1 MSFWEIAG
9 AFLRWWAGTTIL
21 ALALWPLAYQCLKR
35 LPDRGWSFARMA
47 GILATGYFFWLGCW
61 LRLWQNV
68 PGAVW
73 LCAGVLFAA
82 GTLLALRRGEDP
94 WGWLREH
101 RREVLFTEGVFL
113 VLFAAL
119 TWVRGYDAGA
129 THTERPMD
137 LAFLNAIMRSTYFP
151 ANDPW
156 LAGYAISYYHFGY
169 ILTGM
174 LAKMT
179 GLAGSIAFSFG
190 VTGSFSLAG
199 LGAYGLLRNLLLLKG
214 EPEPETASGP
224 GPDLPVEAAPWR
236 KPKEIPDAATEWRKP
251 RSFWTSH
258 YFWWPLL
265 APFTLLFLGNLEIG
279 LEFLYSNHIG
289 WSADWEPGQNNFWTD
304 LDISDLNTPPTQAPK
319 LIPDRGGWWWWA
331 ASRAVHDHPLG
342 DASNGTKIEVIDE
355 FPAFSFV
362 IGDMH
367 PHVMALPFLL
377 MAVAVILEIFLRG
390 GGAVAES
397 SSDRRLFFGFTLLSI
412 GSLVFLNTWDILIF
426 GMAAIASWIGWK
438 MSRREFHFGPFSG
451 WKAFIARWAAT
462 GAAAIALFIP
472 FLIGFSSQAGGVL
485 PNVLFPTKGGQFIVM
500 FGTLF
505 VPLFAWLILELRSR
519 EWKPDWRNGLTLAGT
534 GLAALLVGSLVVG
547 FAISLN
553 PEAMASLGSVLGG
566 YGTMD
571 ALSIVLIKRF
581 FDPWASL
588 LPFGLIAIALAA
600 LFGWVRKNP
609 SPLVEAGAEAEEEV
623 IPGGKKWVDAFVL
636 ILVLWG
642 ACLALFPE
650 YFYLRDFFGGRMN
663 TVFKFYFQA
672 WAFLSIAAAYGTKRL
687 LEEIRARPAAGRSH
701 KTYATAAFAVVLA
714 ALFIGSLYYPMAVWT
729 KTHESNYPDEPTL
742 DASAYLQWS
751 HPADAAA
758 IKWIRENIT
767 DDGPLVE
774 AVGNDY
780 DEYAGRVSTHTGI
793 PGLLG
798 WIGHEDQWRGTRAI
812 HGPRITDIEELY
824 KTMDWQAAEEILNKY
839 GVRYVY
845 YGPLEADKYGA
856 RGLGKFRAHL
866 KVIYETEE
874 VIIFERVVP

>member
-1 MSFWEIAG
+1 MSFWETAG

-21 ALALWPLAYQCLKR
+21 ALALWPLAYQCFKR
-35 LPDRGWSFARMA
+35 LPDRGWAFARMA

-73 LCAGVLFAA
+73 LCAGALFAA
-82 GTLLALRRGEDP
+82 GMILALRRGEDP
-94 WGWLREH
+94 WDWLREH
-101 RREVLFTEGVFL
+101 RNEVLFTEGVFL
-113 VLFAAL
+113 VLFATL
-119 TWVRGYDAGA
+119 TWIRGYDAGA

-151 ANDPW
+151 PNDPW

-179 GLAGSIAFSFG
+179 GLVGSIAFSFG

-214 EPEPETASGP
+214 EPEPAP
-224 GPDLPVEAAPWR
+224 FPDSNPSLPDAATPWR
-236 KPKEIPDAATEWRKP
+236 KPRNF
-251 RSFWTSH
+251 RTSH
-258 YFWWPLL
+258 SFWWPLL

-279 LEFLYSNHIG
+279 LEFLYSNHVG

-304 LDISDLNTPPTQAPK
+304 LDISDLNTPPTQPAK
-319 LIPDRGGWWWWA
+319 LIPNRGGWWWWA
-331 ASRAVHDHPLG
+331 ASRVVHDHPLG
-342 DASNGTKIEVIDE
+342 DTSNGSKMEVIDE

-390 GGAVAES
+390 GGAIAES
-397 SSDRRLFFGFTLLSI
+397 PSDRRLLFGFTVLSI

-426 GMAAIASWIGWK
+426 GMAAVASWAGWK

-451 WKAFIARWAAT
+451 WKAFIARWAST
-462 GAAAIALFIP
+462 GAAAIVLFIP

-485 PNVLFPTKGGQFIVM
+485 PNVLFPTKGGEFIVM

-505 VPLFAWLILELRSR
+505 VPVFAWLFLELRSR
-519 EWKPDWRNGLTLAGT
+519 EWKPDWKNGLTIAGI

-553 PEAMASLGSVLGG
+553 QDAMAGLAGVLGG

-571 ALSIVLIKRF
+571 ALSIVLVKRF

-600 LFGWVRKNP
+600 LFGWARKNP
-609 SPLVEAGAEAEEEV
+609 SPPVETEAEEEV
-623 IPGGKKWVDAFVL
+623 VPDGKKWVDAFVL

-672 WAFLSIAAAYGTKRL
+672 WAFLSIAAAYGIKRL
-687 LEEIRARPAAGRSH
+687 LEETQARPVAGRSH
-701 KTYATAAFAVVLA
+701 RTNATAAFAVVFA

-758 IKWIRENIT
+758 IKWMRENIT
-767 DDGPLVE
+767 GNGPLVE

-793 PGLLG
+793 PGVLG

-839 GVRYVY
+839 GIRYVY
-845 YGPLEADKYGA
+845 FGPLESDKYGT

-866 KVIYETEE
+866 KVIYETDE